1 MRESEPAITDLVQ
14 DLINYFFDEADREEA
29 LFYLSQIAEE
39 VQSSERI
46 QIAAIRWTGG
56 SLMKL
61 ASAVDQANWDWRD
74 LLMGAGF
81 GHDTKA
87 HLEWAH
93 DVLSNHR

>member
-1 MRESEPAITDLVQ
+1 
-14 DLINYFFDEADREEA
+14 
-29 LFYLSQIAEE
+29 
-39 VQSSERI
+39 
-46 QIAAIRWTGG
+46 
-56 SLMKL
+56 MKL